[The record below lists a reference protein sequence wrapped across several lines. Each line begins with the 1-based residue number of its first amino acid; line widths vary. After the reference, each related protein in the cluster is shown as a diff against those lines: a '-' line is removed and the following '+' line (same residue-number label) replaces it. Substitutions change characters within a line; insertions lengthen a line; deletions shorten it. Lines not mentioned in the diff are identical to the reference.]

1 MTSEKKTQWFDLNDI
16 ELTKDEVEDE
26 VLEAVKEGKEKVE
39 EVIEPA
45 PEPSPEPQ
53 PEPKKERK
61 ADIHMI
67 RSLRRADRVYNRTCA
82 KCLRRLPKATAF
94 YRDTDE
100 ICIECRGK

>member
-45 PEPSPEPQ
+45 PEPSPEP
-53 PEPKKERK
+53 KKERK
-61 ADIHMI
+61 ADIHMV
-67 RSLRRADRVYNRTCA
+67 RSLRRADRAYNRTCA

-100 ICIECRGK
+100 ICIECRGN